1 MTASFK
7 DYFSGHAAAYAAAR
21 PDYPTELFAWLAAMA
36 PARGCA
42 WDCATGNGQAAQ
54 ALAQHFERV
63 VATDASTEQIANATV
78 HSRVEYRVAPAEA
91 PGLEPASVDLVTV
104 AQAAHWF
111 DRPRF
116 YDAAAQALRRNGLI
130 AVWSYGLFTI
140 DPALDGVID
149 GFYDHLIGPYWPP
162 ERKLID
168 AHYATLDFPFAE
180 ITPPEFVM
188 QQTWTLAQVLAYL
201 RTWSAVQRYQHAKHH
216 DPVDTIASEFTRL
229 WGDAPHRD
237 VHWPLYM
244 RVGHDF

>member
-7 DYFSGHAAAYAAAR
+7 NHFSGHAAAYAAAR
-21 PDYPTELFAWLAAMA
+21 PDYPTELFTWLAAMA

-54 ALAQHFERV
+54 ALAEHFERII
-63 VATDASTEQIANATV
+63 ATDASAEQIANAAP
-78 HSRVEYRVAPAEA
+78 HPRVEYRVAPAAA
-91 PGLEPASVDLVTV
+91 PGLEPSSIDLVTV
-104 AQAAHWF
+104 AQAVHWF
-111 DRPRF
+111 DRPHF
-116 YDAAAQALRRNGLI
+116 YDAATQALRQEGLI

-140 DPALDGVID
+140 DPEMDAVID

-168 AHYATLDFPFAE
+168 EHYATLYFPFAE

-188 QQTWTLAQVLAYL
+188 VQTWTLAHVLAYL
-201 RTWSAVQRYQHAKHH
+201 RTWSAVQRYQRAKQH

-229 WGDAPHRD
+229 WDDAPHRE
-237 VHWPLYM
+237 VIWPLYL
-244 RVGHDF
+244 RAGYK